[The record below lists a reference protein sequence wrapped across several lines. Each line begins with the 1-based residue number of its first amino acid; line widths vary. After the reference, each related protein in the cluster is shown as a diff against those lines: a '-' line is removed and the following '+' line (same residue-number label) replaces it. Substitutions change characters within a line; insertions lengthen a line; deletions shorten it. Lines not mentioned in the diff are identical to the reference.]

1 MKSNVNI
8 LFKSNVAAIMS
19 KIHRH
24 YLHFSFQ
31 FLTHFWLYIF
41 NHFWVYFF
49 FIFEPKFLTI
59 NSKFLTFL
67 CGTFWRCG
75 NRCFLEDWRNIRM
88 YMRVIGFQQVPP
100 FIRGRSQ
107 NLFSKLLHC
116 LLFIKFYHFRKLFS
130 NEENGIKLCW
140 FSFYAKTFDYF
151 WQINVQNCF
160 SLKKKFSIWNSILL

>member
-8 LFKSNVAAIMS
+8 LFRSNVASIMS

-88 YMRVIGFQQVPP
+88 YMRVIGFQQDPP

-116 LLFIKFYHFRKLFS
+116 LLLIKFYHFRKLFS

-160 SLKKKFSIWNSILL
+160 SLKKISIWNSILL

>member
-8 LFKSNVAAIMS
+8 LFKSNVASIMS

-49 FIFEPKFLTI
+49 LIFEPKFLTI

-88 YMRVIGFQQVPP
+88 YLHVIGFQQVPP

-140 FSFYAKTFDYF
+140 FSFYAKTFNYF
-151 WQINVQNCF
+151 WQINVQIIIENCF
-160 SLKKKFSIWNSILL
+160 SLKKN

>member
-1 MKSNVNI
+1 MIEIKCKYSVQIKCCLYHVKNSQTLPPFLFSISNPF
-8 LFKSNVAAIMS
+8 LT
-19 KIHRH
+19 
-24 YLHFSFQ
+24 LHFQ
-31 FLTHFWLYIF
+31 PFLSL
-41 NHFWVYFF
+41 FF
-49 FIFEPKFLTI
+49 LIFEPKFLTI

-88 YMRVIGFQQVPP
+88 YLRVIGFQQDPP

-130 NEENGIKLCW
+130 NEENGIKLC
-140 FSFYAKTFDYF
+140 
-151 WQINVQNCF
+151 
-160 SLKKKFSIWNSILL
+160 

>member
-8 LFKSNVAAIMS
+8 LFKSNVASIMS

-116 LLFIKFYHFRKLFS
+116 LLLIKFYHFPKLFS
-130 NEENGIKLCW
+130 NEENGIKLCLYI
-140 FSFYAKTFDYF
+140 FFLCKNF
-151 WQINVQNCF
+151 WLFLTNQCTELF
-160 SLKKKFSIWNSILL
+160 FFKKKI

>member
-1 MKSNVNI
+1 
-8 LFKSNVAAIMS
+8 MS

-88 YMRVIGFQQVPP
+88 YMRVIGFQQDPP

-116 LLFIKFYHFRKLFS
+116 LLLIKFYHFPKLFS
-130 NEENGIKLCW
+130 NEENGIKLFW

-160 SLKKKFSIWNSILL
+160 SLKKKLVSETQYCYRLHNYIIIKSKLTF